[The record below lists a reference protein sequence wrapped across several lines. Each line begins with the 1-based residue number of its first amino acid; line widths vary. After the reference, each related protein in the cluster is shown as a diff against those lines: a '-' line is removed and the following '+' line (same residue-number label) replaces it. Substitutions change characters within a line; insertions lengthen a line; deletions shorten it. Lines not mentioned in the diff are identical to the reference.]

1 MTNKS
6 VPTRTNI
13 TMTELAKLELEAGQ
27 SVESNGYHTTIR
39 VLTRSQAQCLT
50 NKLNKLC
57 VINRHNESFNVV
69 ARYKKG
75 LRSTFWYVRSTLEP
89 VAK

>member
-13 TMTELAKLELEAGQ
+13 TMAQFAKIELEAGL
-27 SVESNGYHTTIR
+27 SVKNDGYSSTIR
-39 VLTRSQAQCLT
+39 VLTRSQAQSLT
-50 NKLNKLC
+50 AKLNKLC
-57 VINRHNESFNVV
+57 IKSAHGESFNVV